1 MGPKHET
8 ARRRHFEAHVLLHL
22 NDLYRAALRLM
33 CWEDTERLDV
43 AASAAGPRDL
53 EEFAFLCVRS
63 EELGD
68 PRMPPR
74 DIHDG

>member
-1 MGPKHET
+1 MSISSNLLTSSRIVSCWRKYVKIPGLDSKRF
-8 ARRRHFEAHVLLHL
+8 AR
-22 NDLYRAALRLM
+22 
-33 CWEDTERLDV
+33 
-43 AASAAGPRDL
+43 GKPRDL